1 MVGMCLITYS
11 VCLTTSIYIMYGTI
25 FQHVYETCFQSVFH
39 VHTWHVHTAPDV
51 TNVDNALRVVSV
63 ELQTMSASA
72 DISFPVS

>member
-1 MVGMCLITYS
+1 MVQYY
-11 VCLTTSIYIMYGTI
+11 V
-25 FQHVYETCFQSVFH
+25 QHVYETCCQSVFH

-63 ELQTMSASA
+63 DLQTLSA